1 MQDAAYGLPR
11 TPLPRTRVNKVP
23 RGRVGG
29 THGPARERRPLSTPG
44 VVVGKGERRLAV
56 LALVAT
62 MAIWG
67 SSFVVTTLVL
77 DEAGPFAVTLL
88 RFGLGLLVLL
98 PFAYR
103 RGFRFR
109 LALRPA
115 FLLFG
120 LTGVALVYG
129 LQTLALVFTSTA
141 NTALISAGVPV
152 VAAVLARVFLKE
164 HIPPARLFG
173 IALSVLGIGLVTGAT
188 PSGANS
194 GSVLLGNA
202 FMVGAVVAYGAYAV
216 QGRALRGGE
225 GHPAVV
231 ATAASF
237 AAGLLFLLPPTA
249 VEVVLLGVPDLGAQ
263 GWIVLAY
270 LGAGA
275 SALPIFLWNYAL
287 RHVPASAAALYIN
300 LVPVVGLGSA
310 LLFGESVGA
319 AQLLGGMLAVAGVLL
334 GDAVLSKGRGRTS

>member
-1 MQDAAYGLPR
+1 
-11 TPLPRTRVNKVP
+11 
-23 RGRVGG
+23 
-29 THGPARERRPLSTPG
+29 
-44 VVVGKGERRLAV
+44 
-56 LALVAT
+56 

-103 RGFRFR
+103 RGFRLR
-109 LALRPA
+109 LALEPA

-173 IALSVLGIGLVTGAT
+173 IGLSVLGIGLVTGAP

-216 QGRALRGGE
+216 QGRALRGVG

-237 AAGLLFLLPPTA
+237 AAGLLFLIPLA
-249 VEVVLLGVPDLGAQ
+249 AGEAILFGAPDLGAQ

-270 LGAGA
+270 LGVVA

-287 RHVPASAAALYIN
+287 RYVPASAAALYIN
-300 LVPVVGLGSA
+300 LVPVVGLVSA
-310 LLFGESVGA
+310 LLVGEHVGA
-319 AQLLGGMLAVAGVLL
+319 ALAVAGVLL
-334 GDAVLSKGRGRTS
+334 GEAVP